1 MGGPAAAAS
10 PAARAG
16 PAAASPPIDTTAG
29 PPAGSKFAE
38 AKAREAAVKGATAG
52 GAGATGAAATATA
65 AAAAATPPSSASTS
79 TATPAAAPSTA
90 SAFKDVVDEPP
101 ATGLGGNGAAAAG
114 GASTSGATASSAG
127 AAGGASSPS
136 GSGKFSSGL
145 VDQFF
150 KDPSVQE
157 MLYQHLPEPMRNPAT
172 FEWVLNNPE
181 NRAQLEAM
189 IEAQGAD
196 LDPRMKEMLGS
207 IDNAEVGKRLES
219 MGVSPADMLQKIMGE
234 PELAAA
240 IQKPQVMQAIMEMQT
255 NPMAF
260 LNYQGDP
267 DVMLVMNKLTA
278 MFNPAAAAGA
288 GGGMG
293 MGMGPPGA

>member
-1 MGGPAAAAS
+1 MPAKPASSTSSAFKDVADEPAA
-10 PAARAG
+10 
-16 PAAASPPIDTTAG
+16 T
-29 PPAGSKFAE
+29 GS
-38 AKAREAAVKGATAG
+38 
-52 GAGATGAAATATA
+52 GAGVDADA
-65 AAAAATPPSSASTS
+65 AAAAA
-79 TATPAAAPSTA
+79 
-90 SAFKDVVDEPP
+90 
-101 ATGLGGNGAAAAG
+101 AAG
-114 GASTSGATASSAG
+114 AGASTSDASSTGAG
-127 AAGGASSPS
+127 GGAS
-136 GSGKFSSGL
+136 KFSSGL

-150 KDPSVQE
+150 RDPSVQE

-189 IEAQGAD
+189 IEAQGAGT
-196 LDPRMKEMLGS
+196 DPRIKEMLS
-207 IDNAEVGKRLES
+207 QIDNEEVGKRLES
-219 MGVSPADMLQKIMGE
+219 LGVSPADMLQKIMGE

-278 MFNPAAAAGA
+278 MFNPAAAGVM
-288 GGGMG
+288 GGDGGIPGM
-293 MGMGPPGA
+293 PGGSS